1 MLWGDGSPTR
11 EFLYVDD
18 CVDGL
23 VAAAERYD
31 EPEPVNLGTGVET
44 SIRETAELVAEAV
57 GFTGAITWDTAMPNG
72 QPRRSLDTSPCP
84 RALRLD
90 GEDAAPRRHRADGRL
105 VPRRRRVIAPGA
117 APAAPSRFRQSCAA
131 LGRAADAVARHVVLA
146 LAVILL
152 VQVGV
157 TVALFFSVN
166 HNGWLTYQGGDQ
178 IWLVTS
184 GWLLGK
190 GAVGYALTSHGW
202 PMLLAPLTWITGSS
216 SVQLLPLT
224 TILQVGVLA
233 PIATL
238 AVYDIGA
245 RLAGRLAGLW
255 CACAFV
261 AAPFLAIPYFVQR
274 YHDSWVDQFLPQAL
288 GLTQQADF
296 PSVVAV
302 LVSAAFTVRALKAA
316 AYREALLAGT
326 FAGVALALKPANA
339 LYLGGPALAF
349 LLARRWSHA
358 AIFAAALGPALLALA
373 IWKAKGLGQVPLFAQ
388 EELRLALGATEPA
401 LGSVTSWFDRTVNLD
416 FDVWKQNM
424 SNLREFT
431 WSARVLQWLP
441 LAGAL
446 AVARRSLPAAGL
458 LLGWLLGYVVVKG
471 AAEVATVES
480 GSYWRLIM
488 PALPAFVLL
497 SAAVPLLVPTAMRRL
512 GPRLEAPPT
521 RAPRLVDDDRGR
533 RVSGL
538 VPLVW
543 LVASSP
549 SVSRPARPTATSW
562 PTDRRRQD
570 RSAGR
575 PGRHRPDRHAH
586 TGAATS
592 SAGRTR
598 PGAHGPS
605 TASTARRPRTASPT
619 TICEVEGGRRCEL
632 RAETLVT
639 TRGQPTSTRRR
650 RPTRSTVSASLRTG
664 STTRTRATCSR
675 SARRSLRLHQLADRR
690 RRRPLERVEP
700 RAQQRHL
707 LGQQHVV
714 VGQPG
719 EHRRV
724 VQEHGDHE
732 HDRRGEEDR
741 RRVALDAEPARDR
754 VEPAAPDREH
764 EQDEPG
770 HEPEQRVALLQPP
783 AADQLEDD
791 EEQRAPRRSLR
802 RSRSGPESPMRSS
815 DGHGVASRHRDEQ
828 RERHLERVVDRAEER
843 DRRRAVLALAHRD
856 RHLEEAQAV
865 LDEQH
870 RRLDL
875 GVVARVV
882 AGEERDGPAG

>member
-1 MLWGDGSPTR
+1 M
-11 EFLYVDD
+11 
-18 CVDGL
+18 
-23 VAAAERYD
+23 
-31 EPEPVNLGTGVET
+31 
-44 SIRETAELVAEAV
+44 
-57 GFTGAITWDTAMPNG
+57 
-72 QPRRSLDTSPCP
+72 
-84 RALRLD
+84 
-90 GEDAAPRRHRADGRL
+90 
-105 VPRRRRVIAPGA
+105 IAPGA

-202 PMLLAPLTWITGSS
+202 PMLVAPLTWITGSS

-358 AIFAAALGPALLALA
+358 AIFAAALGPALLALT
-373 IWKAKGLGQVPLFAQ
+373 IWKAKGLDQVPLFAQ
-388 EELRLALGATEPA
+388 EELRLAAGAAEPVV
-401 LGSVTSWFDRTVNLD
+401 GSVTSWFDRTVNLD

-458 LLGWLLGYVVVKG
+458 LLAWLLGYVVVKG
-471 AAEVATVES
+471 AAEVATDRV
-480 GSYWRLIM
+480 GQLLAADHARAARVR
-488 PALPAFVLL
+488 PALGGGATARPDRDAEAR
-497 SAAVPLLVPTAMRRL
+497 AADRA
-512 GPRLEAPPT
+512 
-521 RAPRLVDDDRGR
+521 APRPRAGLADDDRRRRGHRARAARVARGGGRLVRPAAAGR
-533 RVSGL
+533 RLRRGRGDRL
-538 VPLVW
+538 
-543 LVASSP
+543 
-549 SVSRPARPTATSW
+549 R
-562 PTDRRRQD
+562 DRRSGRRRRD
-570 RSAGR
+570 RPERRA
-575 PGRHRPDRHAH
+575 HAR
-586 TGAATS
+586 GQRS
-592 SAGRTR
+592 CAGRTR
-598 PGAHGPS
+598 RRAHAPS
-605 TASTARRPRTASPT
+605 TASTAPRPRTGFADL
-619 TICEVEGGRRCEL
+619 ICETRRAQQCDL

-639 TRGQPTSTRRR
+639 TREQHVPRPGPAGRRDLPRGRGGELARRRERGRRLRDQPACRSVARSSVGAAPTSTRRSSASSR
-650 RPTRSTVSASLRTG
+650 ARSRATSWASSTLSSVSRDSTV
-664 STTRTRATCSR
+664 
-675 SARRSLRLHQLADRR
+675 
-690 RRRPLERVEP
+690 E
-700 RAQQRHL
+700 
-707 LGQQHVV
+707 
-714 VGQPG
+714 
-719 EHRRV
+719 
-724 VQEHGDHE
+724 
-732 HDRRGEEDR
+732 
-741 RRVALDAEPARDR
+741 
-754 VEPAAPDREH
+754 
-764 EQDEPG
+764 
-770 HEPEQRVALLQPP
+770 
-783 AADQLEDD
+783 
-791 EEQRAPRRSLR
+791 
-802 RSRSGPESPMRSS
+802 
-815 DGHGVASRHRDEQ
+815 
-828 RERHLERVVDRAEER
+828 
-843 DRRRAVLALAHRD
+843 
-856 RHLEEAQAV
+856 
-865 LDEQH
+865 
-870 RRLDL
+870 
-875 GVVARVV
+875 
-882 AGEERDGPAG
+882 